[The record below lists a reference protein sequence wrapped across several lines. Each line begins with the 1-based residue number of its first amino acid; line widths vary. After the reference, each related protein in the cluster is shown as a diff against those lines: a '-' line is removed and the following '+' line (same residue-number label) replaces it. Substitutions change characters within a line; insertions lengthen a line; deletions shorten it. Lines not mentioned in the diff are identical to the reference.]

1 MAMKNMGSGSNF
13 NPTLDA
19 GLGLIFRLNYLWNKS
34 DRHALAGEM
43 DQWNFTLDRIFS
55 NLSYRGEMEIVYK
68 DPRERDENKKEIID
82 IKLNAH
88 DKKVHEK
95 FKEMLREIKIKRA
108 IALKR
113 KDKRT
118 WNETREDEY
127 DLMMKKDIWLRKM
140 MQIQKLYIKE
150 SEFDASKAMWGG

>member
-1 MAMKNMGSGSNF
+1 MKGSSSGSNF

-55 NLSYRGEMEIVYK
+55 NLSYRGEMDIVWNDPKEK
-68 DPRERDENKKEIID
+68 DPAKQFILD
-82 IKLNAH
+82 IRLNHH
-88 DKKVHEK
+88 DKLVHDK
-95 FKEMLREIKIKRA
+95 FKDMLKKIKIKRA

-118 WNETREDEY
+118 WSITQEEEY